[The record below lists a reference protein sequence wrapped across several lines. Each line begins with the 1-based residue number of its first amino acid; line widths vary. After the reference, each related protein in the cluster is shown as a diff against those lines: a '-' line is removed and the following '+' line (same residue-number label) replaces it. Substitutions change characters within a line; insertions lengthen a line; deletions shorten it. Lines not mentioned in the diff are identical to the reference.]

1 RSPSR
6 PGRPRKTASDSP
18 LLEAFPRVNGC
29 SYCTGLCRLGHRER
43 NQETGVAVLRR
54 GTMKTAA
61 ETNPDP
67 PAVSTILV
75 VDDEVLIRLAIV
87 EELRSKG
94 LMAFEPASGDE
105 AILILKTAN
114 TIGLVITD
122 VHMPGN
128 MDGYALVAWLRQEMP
143 HIKVIMMS
151 G

>member
-1 RSPSR
+1 
-6 PGRPRKTASDSP
+6 
-18 LLEAFPRVNGC
+18 
-29 SYCTGLCRLGHRER
+29 
-43 NQETGVAVLRR
+43 
-54 GTMKTAA
+54 MKTAA

-87 EELRSKG
+87 EELRSEG
-94 LMAFEPASGDE
+94 LMAVEAASGDE

-143 HIKVIMMS
+143 HIKVIIMS
-151 G
+151 GRAVVEGVADCGYAKPVNLRALVRRARDLLPGTPR

>member
-1 RSPSR
+1 
-6 PGRPRKTASDSP
+6 
-18 LLEAFPRVNGC
+18 
-29 SYCTGLCRLGHRER
+29 
-43 NQETGVAVLRR
+43 
-54 GTMKTAA
+54 MKTAA

-87 EELRSKG
+87 EELRSEG
-94 LMAFEPASGDE
+94 LMAVEAASGDE

-151 G
+151 GRAVVEGVADGGYSKPLNLKALVRRARDLLPGTPR